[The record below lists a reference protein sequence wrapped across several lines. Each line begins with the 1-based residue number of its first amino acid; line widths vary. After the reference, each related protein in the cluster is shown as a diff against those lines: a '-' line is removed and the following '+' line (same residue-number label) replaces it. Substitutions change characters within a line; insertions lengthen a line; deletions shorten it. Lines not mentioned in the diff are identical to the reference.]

1 MNEQMHKSIIS
12 LLLDLLYSA
21 QFLFSESVSSY
32 LRRKAYLLVMSLP
45 NSEAM
50 IYQEVRC
57 FGCAMEAFRQE
68 QEVIIDSG
76 VRGKLRRGGVWEH
89 LLQEQSSPTPP

>member
-1 MNEQMHKSIIS
+1 MSQS
-12 LLLDLLYSA
+12 LSTELIFVNSVETFVDSC
-21 QFLFSESVSSY
+21 FESVSSY
-32 LRRKAYLLVMSLP
+32 LRHKAYLLVMSLP

-57 FGCAMEAFRQE
+57 FGCAMQAFRHD

-76 VRGKLRRGGVWEH
+76 VRGKLRRGGVWDH
-89 LLQEQSSPTPP
+89 LLQEQSSPIPP